1 MRLRGTVPG
10 MVTRAERLA
19 QLEAEIDEV
28 REEVAAA
35 EAKLNGR
42 IAEYERLRRGVE
54 AEPPPVRQ
62 AGTLR
67 EAVLAV
73 LHDARG
79 ARAPAEI
86 LAALHEAGREVPARS
101 IGGTLNSLKRDGL
114 VKRVGSKQW
123 VAM

>member
-1 MRLRGTVPG
+1 

-19 QLEAEIDEV
+19 QLEAEIDEA

-86 LAALHEAGREVPARS
+86 TSALHEAGREVPPRS

-123 VAM
+123 VAL

>member
-1 MRLRGTVPG
+1 

-19 QLEAEIDEV
+19 QLEAEIDEA

-62 AGTLR
+62 ADTLR

-79 ARAPAEI
+79 ALAPAEI
-86 LAALHEAGREVPARS
+86 LAALHEAGREVPPRS

-123 VAM
+123 VAL